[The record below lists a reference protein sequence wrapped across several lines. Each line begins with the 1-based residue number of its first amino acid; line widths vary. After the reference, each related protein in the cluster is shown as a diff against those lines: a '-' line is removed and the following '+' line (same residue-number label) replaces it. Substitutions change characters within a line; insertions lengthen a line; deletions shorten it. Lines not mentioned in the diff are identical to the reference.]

1 MPEKSFDVQALFDV
15 RARTAVI
22 AGGSGV
28 LGSGQPL

>member
-15 RARTAVI
+15 RARTTVI